1 MPDGTGAPGWGA
13 GSLEVVPFPINVSR
27 AFRYPSE
34 LKRLV
39 DAVHDA
45 GDYDETRWIEWKS
58 TLDLQ
63 SPGGIRHIARQV
75 LGFAN
80 RDPQSA
86 ALWADG
92 CAYLVI
98 GVSPG
103 QYTGVTLID
112 PERLVSQIQPYVGAD
127 ITWTPEPIEV
137 GGVDVLVVVVEP
149 PRLGDPIRVLHK
161 DLPPY
166 RKGTVLIRR
175 HGQVVQADDD
185 EMAMLQRRLLARTA
199 QVAVAV
205 EPIVPVIET
214 QPDFKGLLDSWAE
227 RERTSRLALRH
238 EMADD
243 EGPVSVGGMFSAGL
257 SRDPRSVEQY
267 SSQLDTYLTECR
279 EPQLQRAIW
288 HFARYRPAM
297 LALRMTN
304 SSERNFTQVRVVA
317 EIDSRTAIGF
327 DKNLLKVID
336 EDLPRLPPPPSPLGT
351 PFGGR
356 STSLSGFDLGQLSQL
371 AYSAVPRPL
380 RGLGR
385 TWQVR
390 TIAEGIQHIEFNPCD
405 LRPHETIELSPIP
418 LIVHAAAGTAISVG
432 WAATATNADG
442 KLDGII
448 ALNVSESSFGDSWPN

>member
-1 MPDGTGAPGWGA
+1 VPGGARAPGWGA
-13 GSLEVVPFPINVSR
+13 GSLVTVPFPIDVSR

-34 LKRLV
+34 LKRLAE
-39 DAVHDA
+39 AVHGA

-63 SPGGIRHIARQV
+63 SSGGIHHIARQV

-86 ALWADG
+86 AVWADG
-92 CAYLVI
+92 NAYLVI

-103 QYTGVTLID
+103 QYSGVTLID

-127 ITWTPEPIEV
+127 ITWTPESIEV

-149 PRLGDPIRVLHK
+149 PRPGDPIHVLRK

-185 EMAMLQRRLLARTA
+185 EMAMLQRRLLARAA
-199 QVAVAV
+199 QIAVAV
-205 EPIVPVIET
+205 DPAVPAIET

-227 RERTSRLALRH
+227 RERTSRLAARD
-238 EMADD
+238 EAADD
-243 EGPVSVGGMFSAGL
+243 EEPVSVIGMFSAGL

-267 SSQLDTYLTECR
+267 ARQIDTYLTECR
-279 EPQLQRAIW
+279 DPQLQRAIW
-288 HFARYRPAM
+288 HFARHRPAM

-304 SSERNFTQVRVVA
+304 SSERNYTQVRVIA
-317 EIDSRTAIGF
+317 EIDNDAVLGF
-327 DKNLLKVID
+327 EKNLLKAID
-336 EDLPRLPPPPSPLGT
+336 DDLPRLPPPPSPLGT
-351 PFGGR
+351 PMGGR
-356 STSLSGFDLGQLSQL
+356 STGLSGFGLGHLPQLR
-371 AYSAVPRPL
+371 YNAVPRPL
-380 RGLGR
+380 RALGR
-385 TWQVR
+385 SWQVR
-390 TIAEGIQHIEFNPCD
+390 TIAKGIQHIEFDPCD
-405 LRPHETIELSPIP
+405 LRPHETIELTPVP
-418 LIVHAAAGTAISVG
+418 LIVHAASGAAISVE

-442 KLDGII
+442 KLGGSI
-448 ALNVSESSFGDSWPN
+448 ALSVSDSSFGDSWLN